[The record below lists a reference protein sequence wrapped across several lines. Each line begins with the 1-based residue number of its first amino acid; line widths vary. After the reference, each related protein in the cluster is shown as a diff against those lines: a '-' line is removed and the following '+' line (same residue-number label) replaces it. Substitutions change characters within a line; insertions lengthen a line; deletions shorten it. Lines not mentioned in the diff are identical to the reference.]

1 MTIPLACLNDPPP
14 LPSFPPLRRMD
25 YLMSALHRF
34 AFGLA
39 ILLGCFHFP
48 GGSCTDLCVH
58 AEETEAAP
66 AAGTV
71 QVGERVEF
79 AEEVSAILTRAGCN
93 SGTCHGS
100 LFGKGGFRLSLKGQ
114 DPDLDYRS
122 IVEDLSGRRID
133 LSDPSASLL
142 LAKPAGSVAHQ
153 GGMRIRPDSIEWEN
167 LHRWIAEGAARED
180 VSRKDT
186 APKNHRLV
194 RIDLDVKNSDETV
207 ASDDPLVSA
216 SSAVHERWIPNP
228 DAIVSIRCLAHWED
242 GSTSDVTNWT
252 KLEVTSLSGAHL
264 SDEATVRVDHPM
276 DTTITAFF
284 LGKHAALRLNFVD
297 PRQSKVASESSSD
310 PAPSLHWVDQAI
322 ERRVAK
328 LGLRLEPEAASE
340 LWVRRLYLT
349 VLGRLP
355 TLSEQSGYLDDNS
368 DDRDIRAID
377 RVLADPQYASLLAL
391 KWSDVLRNEPK
402 AMSEKG
408 VALWFDWLRTHFQED
423 TPLPEMMKQ
432 MLTGMGS
439 TFESPAASFHRT
451 HRDPNAS
458 AEAVGQVFLGIRMQC
473 AKCHN
478 HPFDV
483 WTQDDYYGLSAY
495 FVPIDRKQIDNNPR
509 DALDTHVIT
518 GDEVISWSDKKPEI
532 YHPGLARMVSARP
545 LTSSSDDASSTS
557 ADAAPDRHPLES
569 LAESLVREN
578 EQFERNMVNRLWAHV
593 FGRGI
598 VDPIDDFRSTN
609 PASNPELLEALRQ
622 RYRENGYSTR
632 WLMREMLSS
641 QAFRRGP
648 LALDG
653 SMVEEARAAQFAGF
667 APRRLMAEV
676 LQDALADAT
685 LTINRFDNQTEAKGA
700 KAEGQFVARAVSYP
714 SVPKKHDILR
724 AFGKPERLTDCDCER
739 STDSSLRQSLLLLN
753 DAQIRNRLL
762 DSQGLVQR
770 IASDVSNPAA
780 LENAVT
786 TLYRSVLCRLPS
798 REETEF
804 FVGVYA
810 RQSDAKLLLE
820 DLAWAL
826 INSKEFLF
834 LR

>member
-1 MTIPLACLNDPPP
+1 
-14 LPSFPPLRRMD
+14 
-25 YLMSALHRF
+25 MSAFHRF
-34 AFGLA
+34 AFGSA
-39 ILLGCFHFP
+39 ILLGWFLHL
-48 GGSCTDLCVH
+48 GWLASDSVANT
-58 AEETEAAP
+58 EETAAASASASGSVP
-66 AAGTV
+66 ASEVGPI
-71 QVGERVEF
+71 QIGERVEF
-79 AEEVSAILTRAGCN
+79 AEEVSAVLTRAGCN

-100 LFGKGGFRLSLKGQ
+100 LYGKGGFRLSLKGQ

-133 LSDPSASLL
+133 TSDPSASLL
-142 LAKPAGSVAHQ
+142 LAKPTGSVAHQ
-153 GGMRIRPDSIEWEN
+153 GGTRIRSDSIEWEN
-167 LHRWIAEGAARED
+167 LHRWIAEGATREDHARED
-180 VSRKDT
+180 SSRS
-186 APKNHRLV
+186 NRRLV
-194 RIDLDVKNSDETV
+194 RIDLDVKDSDQAI
-207 ASDDPLVSA
+207 ASDDA
-216 SSAVHERWIPNP
+216 SVMGGGAVHERWILDPN
-228 DAIVSIRCLAHWED
+228 ANVAIRCMAHWED
-242 GSTSDVTNWT
+242 GSTSEVTSWT

-264 SDEATVRVDHPM
+264 SDAATVRVDHPM

-297 PRQSKVASESSSD
+297 PSQSKVASLSAADRASSV
-310 PAPSLHWVDQAI
+310 HWVDQAI
-322 ERRVAK
+322 ETRVAK
-328 LGLRLEPEAASE
+328 LGLSLEPEAAPE

-355 TLSEQSGYLDDNS
+355 TLSEQSAYMEDDS
-368 DDRDIRAID
+368 GDRDIRVID

-408 VALWFDWLRTHFQED
+408 VSLWFDWLRNHFQDD

-432 MLTGMGS
+432 MLTSMGS

-495 FVPIDRKQIDNNPR
+495 FVPIERKQIDNNPR

-545 LTSSSDDASSTS
+545 LTSSDGESSSESLNGASE
-557 ADAAPDRHPLES
+557 RHPLES
-569 LAESLVREN
+569 LADSLVHGN

-609 PASNPELLEALRQ
+609 PASNPELLELLRQ
-622 RYRENGYSTR
+622 RYRESGYSTR

-653 SMVEEARAAQFAGF
+653 SMVGEARAAQFAGF

-685 LTINRFDNQTEAKGA
+685 LTINRFDNQTEAKGP

-753 DAQIRNRLL
+753 DAQIRSRLL
-762 DSQGLVQR
+762 DAQGLVQR

-780 LENAVT
+780 LEKAVS

-798 REETEF
+798 REETEYF
-804 FVGVYA
+804 LGVYA
-810 RQSDAKLLLE
+810 SHSDAKLLLE